1 MTIEQTVEIPV
12 DRKLHLDFDLP
23 FNLPSGKAKVELIVT
38 PEAQT
43 EGGTVIPLRSLRG
56 IDRGVDTMEAY
67 FERKRADKTLED
79 ANDIH
84 RRQESK

>member
-23 FNLPSGKAKVELIVT
+23 FNLPSGRAKVELIVT

-43 EGGTVIPLRSLRG
+43 ERGTVIPLRSLRG

-67 FERKRADKTLED
+67 FERKRADK
-79 ANDIH
+79 AFV
-84 RRQESK
+84 